1 MTEFRND
8 IFGIIGMVMFLDSY
22 SKDELVYFL
31 GRIEADI
38 EDITTTIEEYL
49 KMIDALYD
57 DVEVVREKVKDLFS
71 NLRYNLFIRENIL
84 CRL

>member
-22 SKDELVYFL
+22 SKDELVCFL
-31 GRIEADI
+31 GRVEADI